1 MTNQA
6 GKVARG
12 LRTIGANITQ
22 FAQKSKEFEIQ
33 VNGAAKSIQL
43 WNESGT
49 DMLDTYEVLQQIAGY
64 WDKMTNAEKASLA
77 IDLAKKTQM
86 DTFLAVMS
94 NFEDAEKAYTTA
106 LLAEGSAWKENAA
119 YMESIEA
126 HQAQLK
132 QQWSTLVL
140 SMPFEDLEKALLDA
154 GTALLKFA
162 NSDMGAAI
170 AQATALVAG
179 FGLLKTVIMSDLI
192 PALAKLGAAALSN
205 PIFLGTAALAGII
218 YAFDKL
224 IITVDEA
231 TESLENLDKEITE
244 QEGTVNSLE
253 EQVDNIGKRIK
264 EIEELKV
271 TNPQD
276 ANALKQEEESLKRQE
291 ALAKSKLAIETAEL
305 EIIRKKAQ
313 IEANELAK
321 RKDIHYT
328 KYNLDYDP
336 NEPTSIWGIEGTV
349 ATDGKGGIGEALA
362 QQMANIEEFN
372 ARIETT
378 NQKLED
384 LKKAGEGTSEEAL
397 ELSNSVKQ
405 LEEYLL
411 TEEEAARE
419 NAATLQLLQ
428 SKNAELDETMQSA
441 LNTYTEHYGALE
453 DAANVAGMT
462 EEEIAALAEEFGEA
476 EDAAQNGS
484 NALNDFMS
492 TATELQ
498 GVYETLSKA
507 ADDYNK
513 YGAIS
518 ASTLKKLSELQP
530 EYIQQLEVVNGKM
543 QVSNGL
549 LQENFEHE
557 KQLAIIAVKTAKQ
570 IRIQGVCQEYTNTKT
585 KEAGSASET
594 TAPQVNDLA
603 SAFNNLAQEARLAGL
618 MVEHAR
624 AAIAGDEAKND
635 ALSQQLADI
644 DAWEKGMI
652 DSINAVEIGA
662 TGAAAKASKAGSK
675 AAKETKDAWLEA
687 FKEEKDALENLL
699 ETDKITAYEYY
710 QRLTELNEKYF
721 GEISGKHEKY
731 IKEYR
736 ENEEEIYKG
745 TKEVYDKVRDY
756 LAKAVEQGYEKAI
769 NALKKEEKAVLDEIK
784 KQINALKKEKDNVLK
799 GIKKEI
805 DALKKQKEAVQEYYN
820 KQIDK
825 IKEEN
830 SVLQEQNELLEYQQ
844 KLQQAKAQR
853 VMVMENGKF
862 TLTENESAVAQAEQA
877 LADYQDQISYEQSIQ
892 EIEDLRDT
900 QVEAL
905 EDQIEALEEY
915 YDYMEEWYDSRIEQM
930 EEYYEQVEENYEKQ
944 IEALQN
950 ELDAFKEGMQKEEDL
965 ENARLAAQVLGMNER
980 KDLYEEELENL
991 KNYINEVNRM
1001 LASLG
1006 EAGVSVDYS
1015 YSPITGYHTGTA
1027 EVAAVDAS
1035 ISTRASG
1042 DASFKENSV
1051 ALVGESPNTELLL
1064 GAKINSLGGG
1074 ELMHLHKGTGI
1085 VNAESTSTLAG
1096 LLNGL
1101 ATPQTNVA
1109 NNRTTQQNFS
1119 FGNISLPNVTNAESF
1134 VNALSKQFNSYAI
1147 QYGNIRK

>member
-1 MTNQA
+1 
-6 GKVARG
+6 
-12 LRTIGANITQ
+12 
-22 FAQKSKEFEIQ
+22 
-33 VNGAAKSIQL
+33 
-43 WNESGT
+43 
-49 DMLDTYEVLQQIAGY
+49 MLDTYEVLQQIAGY

-94 NFEDAEKAYTTA
+94 NFESAEKAYTTA

-140 SMPFEDLEKALLDA
+140 SMPFEDLERALLDA

-162 NSDMGAAI
+162 NSDMGTAI
-170 AQATALVAG
+170 IQASALTGG
-179 FGLLKTVIMSDLI
+179 FVLLKTVIMSDLI
-192 PALAKLGAAALSN
+192 PALTKLGAAALSN

-224 IITVDEA
+224 HISFDEA
-231 TESLENLDKEITE
+231 SESLEKLNDQITE
-244 QEGTVNSLE
+244 QDSEVKSLE
-253 EQVDNIGKRIK
+253 EHIDNISKRIG
-264 EIEELKV
+264 EINELKV
-271 TNPQD
+271 ANPED
-276 ANALKQEEESLKRQE
+276 LDALKREEESLNRELSVAKGR
-291 ALAKSKLAIETAEL
+291 LAVEKATL
-305 EIIRKKAQ
+305 EVLQKQAQ
-313 IEANELAK
+313 IEANKLK
-321 RKDIHYT
+321 NKQDK
-328 KYNLDYDP
+328 KYNVYNFEENPEL
-336 NEPTSIWGIEGTV
+336 EKEGSLTV
-349 ATDGKGGIGEALA
+349 KTGGVGEALA
-362 QQMANIEEFN
+362 QQMTNIENFKTRVHE
-372 ARIETT
+372 AEVE
-378 NQKLED
+378 LD
-384 LKKAGEGTSEEAL
+384 ALKAAGEGTSKKAV
-397 ELSNSVKQ
+397 ELGENIDYFNGI
-405 LEEYLL
+405 LI
-411 TEEEAARE
+411 EEEKSATETANTLNEITAAG
-419 NAATLQLLQ
+419 ATLDD
-428 SKNAELDETMQSA
+428 SMQSA
-441 LNTYTEHYGALE
+441 LNTYNEYYGALE
-453 DAANVAGMT
+453 DTANVAGMAEEEIDALAEQYGEAADAAENMEQAVEQTTQALSNIEDSYSTVSKAVEEFNEQGGFSAKTIGEITKLEGNWLEVLNGVINGELDLNEASQALAEVEKQEAIATLQAQAAQDMMNIAIGKYTEVSPIAQTAISDLKSKT
-462 EEEIAALAEEFGEA
+462 EEEG
-476 EDAAQNGS
+476 
-484 NALNDFMS
+484 
-492 TATELQ
+492 
-498 GVYETLSKA
+498 
-507 ADDYNK
+507 
-513 YGAIS
+513 
-518 ASTLKKLSELQP
+518 
-530 EYIQQLEVVNGKM
+530 
-543 QVSNGL
+543 
-549 LQENFEHE
+549 
-557 KQLAIIAVKTAKQ
+557 
-570 IRIQGVCQEYTNTKT
+570 
-585 KEAGSASET
+585 
-594 TAPQVNDLA
+594 
-603 SAFNNLAQEARLAGL
+603 
-618 MVEHAR
+618 
-624 AAIAGDEAKND
+624 
-635 ALSQQLADI
+635 
-644 DAWEKGMI
+644 
-652 DSINAVEIGA
+652 
-662 TGAAAKASKAGSK
+662 K
-675 AAKETKDAWLEA
+675 AAKEAAANELLYAAAINARKYAAEHGGYGDDTQGILNMIDAVEGKYASIIEKMNNWSLSAGSTASKSAKKAAGDHKDAWLEA

-699 ETDKITAYEYY
+699 ETDQITQYEYY
-710 QRLTELNEKYF
+710 QRLQELNEKYF

-805 DALKKQKEAVQEYYN
+805 DELKKQKEAVQEYYN

-915 YDYMEEWYDSRIEQM
+915 YTYMEEWYDSRIEQM

-950 ELDAFKEGMQKEEDL
+950 ELDTFKEGLQKEEDL

-980 KDLYEEELENL
+980 KNLYEEELENL

-1027 EVAAVDAS
+1027 EVAAIDAS

-1042 DASFKENSV
+1042 DASFKEDSV

-1064 GAKINSLGGG
+1064 GSKINSLGGG

-1119 FGNISLPNVTNAESF
+1119 FGNISLPNVTNADSF

-1147 QYGNIRK
+1147 QYGNVRK